1 MKRAILLCLIF
12 ALLIISLNSKKTEAI
27 QWWTSFN
34 YKDLDEM
41 KEAGWAITRPA
52 GIRLVSAGVIL
63 DGVRGASAIGIYN
76 EIPRGIFDW
85 KVDDSLRMRSLCW
98 LLARICPEAEVVLV
112 GGFLFCCL
120 NDALGQKIYN
130 VNHFWLS
137 SPKLN
142 SCEDNAFSTENT
154 CFNTENAYYGTL

>member
-1 MKRAILLCLIF
+1 VKRAILLCLIF

-63 DGVRGASAIGIYN
+63 DGVGGASAIGIYN

-85 KVDDSLRMRSLCW
+85 KVDDSLRNEIT
-98 LLARICPEAEVVLV
+98 LLALSTHLSRSRGCI
-112 GGFLFCCL
+112 GGRVPFLL
-120 NDALGQKIYN
+120 LK
-130 VNHFWLS
+130 
-137 SPKLN
+137 
-142 SCEDNAFSTENT
+142 
-154 CFNTENAYYGTL
+154 